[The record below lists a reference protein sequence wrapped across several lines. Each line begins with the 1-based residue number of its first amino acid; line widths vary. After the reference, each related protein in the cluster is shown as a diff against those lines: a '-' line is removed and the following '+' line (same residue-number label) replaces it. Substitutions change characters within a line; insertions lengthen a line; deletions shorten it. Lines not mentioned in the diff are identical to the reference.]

1 VLKKRNA
8 ANDGWDTLGK
18 IRTDAEFITDVNA
31 VVVRT
36 VNAQTGTTYNYL
48 TSDFRKLVS
57 HTNGSAIAGT
67 LPQAGASFP
76 AGWYVLVQ
84 NRGTGVLTITPT
96 TSTID
101 GGTTLVLNQ
110 NEGAIIVSDGTNYF
124 TLRGKATGAAGVGD
138 VVGPSSSI
146 DSEIAL
152 FDSTTGKLLK
162 RASVT
167 GLLKAASGVL
177 SAAVAGT
184 DYSVPTASVN
194 AQTGTT
200 YTLLASDNGKIVTCS
215 NASPITVT
223 VPSGLGAGFNCLV
236 IQKGAGQI
244 TFSPSSTTINNR
256 QTHTKSAGQHALCTL
271 AADVADNFYLGG
283 DTSA

>member
-1 VLKKRNA
+1 MPNEQISDFTALGATPAPGDLLAIVDVSDTTEA
-8 ANDGWDTLGK
+8 A
-18 IRTDAEFITDVNA
+18 
-31 VVVRT
+31 
-36 VNAQTGTTYNYL
+36 TGTTKKITFSN
-48 TSDFRKLVS
+48 LV
-57 HTNGSAIAGT
+57 G
-67 LPQAGASFP
+67 P
-76 AGWYVLVQ
+76 
-84 NRGTGVLTITPT
+84 
-96 TSTID
+96 
-101 GGTTLVLNQ
+101 GGL
-110 NEGAIIVSDGTNYF
+110 
-124 TLRGKATGAAGVGD
+124 GD
-138 VVGPSSSI
+138 VVGPSSSV

-152 FDSTTGKLLK
+152 FNSTTGKLLK
-162 RASVT
+162 RATQT

-256 QTHTKSAGQHALCTL
+256 QSHTKSAGQHALCTL